1 MPTRKKPP
9 AAPVAVA
16 EPKKQPQPPADVED
30 IQIDD
35 GEALIN
41 VYGRYGRDDLIR
53 LVKRVGR
60 AQQEVS

>member
-1 MPTRKKPP
+1 MPTRKKPQP
-9 AAPVAVA
+9 APAAVA
-16 EPKKQPQPPADVED
+16 EPKKPPQPPADVED

-53 LVKRVGR
+53 LVKRVTR